1 MRVRFAIAF
10 SSSDNYNS
18 ASKQSAQL
26 TSNSTSVLAA
36 PSSSTVPSPSASRR
50 LLLRRGF
57 LISLAVC
64 CPALAQSVQLRVLLG
79 DNSATSNAIAAA
91 IERRH
96 PAALISADLA
106 AFASR
111 RGPGAVYVAIGPA
124 ALASAARWETA
135 QPLLSMFVSGQS
147 FARLTGG
154 DDQRLRRRLITAI
167 YAEAG
172 PLAQMQLIKAI
183 YRRRVTVGVLL
194 SPVTMHLSDAL
205 QMAARTVGLDM
216 QIRTVHAG
224 QNALHAL
231 ADMADINV
239 LLSVPDRE
247 IYSPDSFRAILEST
261 YRRGQA
267 VIGFSTDMVAA
278 GALAAA
284 YSEIEDMVA
293 QMGEVI
299 DVLATGRFVLPQ
311 HPSFWRVA
319 LNDSVARSLHLVI
332 EPGIRSLGTL
342 PALR

>member
-1 MRVRFAIAF
+1 M
-10 SSSDNYNS
+10 
-18 ASKQSAQL
+18 
-26 TSNSTSVLAA
+26 
-36 PSSSTVPSPSASRR
+36 
-50 LLLRRGF
+50 RRGF
-57 LISLAVC
+57 LISLA
-64 CPALAQSVQLRVLLG
+64 AIWRSSLAQSVQLRVLLG
-79 DNSATSNAIAAA
+79 DNSIASQAIAAA

-96 PAALISADLA
+96 PAASISADLA
-106 AFASR
+106 TFASR
-111 RGPGAVYVAIGPA
+111 RGPGVVYVAIGPV
-124 ALASAARWETA
+124 ALASAARVETV

-147 FARLTGG
+147 FTRLMGG
-154 DDQRLRRRLITAI
+154 DDQRLRTRLVTAI

-172 PLAQMQLIKAI
+172 PPAQMRLIKAI

-205 QMAARTVGLDM
+205 HIAARTVGLDI
-216 QIRTVHAG
+216 QIRIVLAR

-267 VIGFSTDMVAA
+267 VIGFSADMVAA

-293 QMGEVI
+293 QMG
-299 DVLATGRFVLPQ
+299 DVTDALAAGRFVLPQ
-311 HPSFWRVA
+311 HPAFWRVA
-319 LNDSVARSLHLVI
+319 LNDSVARSLNLVI
-332 EPGIRSLGTL
+332 EPGIRSLGAL